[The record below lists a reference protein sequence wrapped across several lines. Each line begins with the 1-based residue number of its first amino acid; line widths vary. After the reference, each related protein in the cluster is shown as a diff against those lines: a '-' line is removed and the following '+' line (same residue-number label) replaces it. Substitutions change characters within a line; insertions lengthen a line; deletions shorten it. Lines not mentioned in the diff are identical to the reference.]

1 MTIAK
6 RIHRLES
13 SIKPKEENIIVL
25 ISKGKVIRQREEFKT
40 MGDYVEYL
48 DSHGIRYVRF

>member
-25 ISKGKVIRQREEFKT
+25 ISKGKVVRPREEFKT

>member
-1 MTIAK
+1 MILAK
-6 RIHRLES
+6 RIHKLES

-40 MGDYVEYL
+40 MGDYVQYL
-48 DSHGIRYVRF
+48 DSNGIKYVRW